1 MIYSYTGS
9 KARTKNYNYRFLISH
24 LQGFP
29 YWRDGGGGSH
39 PPANTPPPTGNSGH
53 SLDAHS
59 PLDTHSP
66 YLETLPP
73 VDSPLTKVHLLLYHF
88 CFNFIVFV
96 NTGHGSFDFN
106 PF

>member
-39 PPANTPPPTGNSGH
+39 PPAKTPPPTGHSFPLPGNSTP
-53 SLDAHS
+53 SR
-59 PLDTHSP
+59 
-66 YLETLPP
+66 LPP
-73 VDSPLTKVHLLLYHF
+73 HQS
-88 CFNFIVFV
+88 
-96 NTGHGSFDFN
+96 SFAPV
-106 PF
+106 PFLF